1 LFCHEAHEVHEDWP
15 LEKQSGFFVF
25 FVFFVVKT
33 PFAGFDGCVVAYD
46 L

>member
-1 LFCHEAHEVHEDWP
+1 VHEEWL

-25 FVFFVVKT
+25 FVFFVVKPT
-33 PFAGFDGCVVAYD
+33 FAGFDDCVVAYD